1 MAWLIAT
8 AGRHTLG
15 LASLCVTV
23 ALAAWVVGR
32 WWRFACSA
40 VGHSPG
46 LHCCNI
52 ALGRQRVCTCRRSCR
67 PSTGNYRPPGSTRTV
82 TVEPR
87 FCSELNAIRLRRV
100 AYTVC
105 LWRAADHRL
114 TIGTNVSRP
123 NLHARKNDDFPTS
136 TCCVFHQ
143 HLRRKLCRN
152 DDKWFVACRLSS
164 SSSSSLFQA
173 ARPISQYVTVVE
185 EFY

>member
-1 MAWLIAT
+1 
-8 AGRHTLG
+8 
-15 LASLCVTV
+15 VV
-23 ALAAWVVGR
+23 ALCLLR
-32 WWRFACSA
+32 SRTLTRP
-40 VGHSPG
+40 PG
-46 LHCCNI
+46 LHCCSI

-67 PSTGNYRPPGSTRTV
+67 PSTGNYRPPGSTRAV